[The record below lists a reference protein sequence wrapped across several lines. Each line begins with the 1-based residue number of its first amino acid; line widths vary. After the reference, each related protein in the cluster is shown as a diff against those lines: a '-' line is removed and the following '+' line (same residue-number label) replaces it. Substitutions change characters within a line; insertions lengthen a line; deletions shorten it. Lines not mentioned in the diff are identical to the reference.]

1 MISQNNYELVK
12 PFLDFQIKE
21 RGWDIN
27 FSRKDWDTFHGWKKR
42 GKSIKT
48 NSVRGVRLEDIKK
61 RSKVIIPKVSNWI
74 GIKENKTLNSAIT
87 RTYYF

>member
-42 GKSIKT
+42 GKSIKKGSKGFRAEIVFPYIHSKR
-48 NSVRGVRLEDIKK
+48 NNMIKH
-61 RSKVIIPKVSNWI
+61 
-74 GIKENKTLNSAIT
+74 GFYHGKTTLFFFVDQ
-87 RTYYF
+87 TY